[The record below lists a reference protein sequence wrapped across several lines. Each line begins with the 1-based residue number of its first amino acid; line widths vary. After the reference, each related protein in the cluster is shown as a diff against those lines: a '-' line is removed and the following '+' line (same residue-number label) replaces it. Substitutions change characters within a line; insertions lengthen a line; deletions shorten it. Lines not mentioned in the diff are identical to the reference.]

1 MVGMVTH
8 ECGRTD
14 SRATLATRRQHPADG
29 PRNSGHG
36 GQHIG
41 RFVTGSALILALA
54 ACGDDTSS
62 TPVTSQVSFPT
73 WVGQTLEGD
82 TVVVADDGNTGFV
95 DGVPSPV
102 DVIRGVQDCASV
114 LNAIDFWTD
123 RMADPSASERAS
135 AYVVVAEA
143 RLRELGCTSA
153 DTG

>member
-1 MVGMVTH
+1 
-8 ECGRTD
+8 
-14 SRATLATRRQHPADG
+14 
-29 PRNSGHG
+29 
-36 GQHIG
+36 
-41 RFVTGSALILALA
+41 
-54 ACGDDTSS
+54 
-62 TPVTSQVSFPT
+62 
-73 WVGQTLEGD
+73 LEGD

-102 DVIRGVQDCASV
+102 DVIQGVQDCASV